1 MAVGIFDTIIT
12 TKTHN
17 HHLEVNLYNHVVRRE
32 CFVIPLSTSY
42 KPMIEVQMRL
52 YKIDGVIP
60 SCLCYFFEV
69 VYITYTM
76 ATRDSPDIYAR
87 ALGLGHIY
95 QANPS

>member
-1 MAVGIFDTIIT
+1 M
-12 TKTHN
+12 
-17 HHLEVNLYNHVVRRE
+17 
-32 CFVIPLSTSY
+32 IPVHTFY

-52 YKIDGVIP
+52 YKSDGVIH
-60 SCLCYFFEV
+60 SCLCYFLVSLEV

-95 QANPS
+95 QANPSWPWYNYYKH